1 MILHIKNMV
10 CARCILAID
19 NILNELGIEYL
30 NVKLGQVYLKKEL
43 KSSIKDKLEE
53 NLKLLGFEL
62 LENKLSKVVS
72 EIKSIIIE
80 QIHHTN
86 EPLVTNFSTLLS
98 QKLNHDYSYLS
109 RLFSSI
115 EGITIE
121 KFITSQKIEKVK
133 ELIFYQELSLS
144 DIAYQLNFS
153 NVSYLSSLF
162 KKETGM
168 TVTEFRGTHNPQLK
182 LIDKI

>member
-1 MILHIKNMV
+1 MTLHIKNMV
-10 CARCILAID
+10 CARCILAVE
-19 NILNELGIEYL
+19 NILDKLEIEFL
-30 NVKLGQVYLKKEL
+30 NVKLGQIYLKDEL
-43 KSSIKDKLEE
+43 SNSMKMQLEE
-53 NLKLLGFEL
+53 SLNLLGFEL
-62 LENKLSKVVS
+62 LENKLSKIVS
-72 EIKSIIIE
+72 EIKTLIIS
-80 QIHHTN
+80 QIHHSE
-86 EPLVTNFSTLLS
+86 EPLELNFSTFIS
-98 QKLNHDYSYLS
+98 QNLNHEYSYLS

-121 KFITSQKIEKVK
+121 KFIIIQKIEKVK
-133 ELIFYQELSLS
+133 ELIFYKELTLT

-168 TVTEFRGTHNPQLK
+168 TVTEFRETHDPNLK